1 MNYQFLKLFQPCR
14 SKNLRRLDQI
24 AQWPAYDSTP
34 LYDRT
39 SLAGLESDIRTVS
52 ETWFDHD
59 SHDSVEEFV
68 CALPLA
74 YFRFSAHDQYEGSIR
89 YRMDTL
95 FRVFVLKELHG
106 WEHETALVG
115 YLGNRP
121 ELCEQLGFET
131 VPDQSTLWRSW
142 HERFTTDLRETVE
155 TAART
160 ILTKAQNAG
169 VETPREPAR
178 KLRYYGNVSS
188 ESDPDTQTTLEQA
201 EKITDHVS
209 RVVFPAFSLDRGDGC
224 EIHENAYWGLQTY
237 LGLRERLAANEG
249 ARSFTYESTRER
261 TPLGHAHREQ
271 IRDFSIEQVRA
282 MYRQAIT
289 RLLNEVSETE
299 QFFRAGIVAI
309 DITEDDPFTGDRTG
323 REDEIIGTKEKSDEY
338 AYQWATV
345 QLVGNAVPLVLDA
358 RPVRKGVPRKVIV
371 EDLLDSAVEL
381 VHVDNVLMD
390 REFDSQHVLEMISQR
405 GLSYVVPKR
414 MQTSEKA
421 QAKRLLQRD
430 QDRYETDRKLHLGKN
445 EWHETTLVY
454 RRKENSEHDD
464 HRQYSVFMT
473 NRGSGHLTEYG
484 YRWEI
489 ESGYR
494 SIKRFMAATT
504 SKNFGLRFFYFAF
517 ACLLYSIWRAVDL
530 LVQVELTDEYEHS
543 PMVTADNTLTLLKKE
558 TGIG

>member
-1 MNYQFLKLFQPCR
+1 MWFGH
-14 SKNLRRLDQI
+14 D
-24 AQWPAYDSTP
+24 AH
-34 LYDRT
+34 T
-39 SLAGLESDIRTVS
+39 SIEQ
-52 ETWFDHD
+52 
-59 SHDSVEEFV
+59 FV
-68 CALPLA
+68 CRFPLA
-74 YFRFSAHDQYEGSIR
+74 YFRFGSHDHYGDSTRYE
-89 YRMDTL
+89 MATL
-95 FRVFVLKELHG
+95 FRVFVLKEIHG
-106 WEHETALVG
+106 WEHETALVE
-115 YLGNRP
+115 YLNHCP
-121 ELCEQLGFET
+121 ELCKQLYLET

-142 HERFTTDLRETVE
+142 HERFTAELRETVQN
-155 TAART
+155 AART
-160 ILTKAQNAG
+160 ILIKAQSAG
-169 VETPREPAR
+169 IAIPREPER
-178 KLRYYGNVSS
+178 RLPSLGDEKN
-188 ESDPDTQTTLEQA
+188 EPDPDDQA
-201 EKITDHVS
+201 VLDEVAAITDHVS
-209 RVVFPAFSLDRGDGC
+209 RVVFPAFSLDRGEGC

-249 ARSFTYESTRER
+249 ARSFLYESTRDR

-271 IRDFSIEQVRA
+271 IRDLSIEQVRA

-289 RLLNEVSETE
+289 RLLNEVAETE

-309 DITEDDPFTGDRTG
+309 DITEADPFTGNRTG
-323 REDEIIGTKEKSDEY
+323 HEDEIIGTKEKTDEY

-345 QLVGNAVPLVLDA
+345 QLAGNAVPLVLDA
-358 RPVRKGVPRKVIV
+358 RPVRKGESRLEIV
-371 EDLLDSAVEL
+371 EDLLDSAEEF

-445 EWHETTLVY
+445 EWHETTLIY

-473 NRGSGHLTEYG
+473 NRGSGHLSEYS

-504 SKNFGLRFFYFAF
+504 SKDFGLRFFYFAF

-530 LVQVELTDEYEHS
+530 LVQAELTGGYEHS
-543 PMVTADNTLTLLKKE
+543 PVITADNTLTLLKKE